1 MRCNLATTEFVS
13 DPTRLSELLYD
24 ERLEISSIKPISR
37 KCDVEVDEGYLSDED
52 TRSIKI
58 TTTEKLFMVVYKRK
72 DAFVE
77 EHDTSSVSILR

>member
-1 MRCNLATTEFVS
+1 MATTEFVS

-37 KCDVEVDEGYLSDED
+37 KCDVEVDEGYESD
-52 TRSIKI
+52 TSRPIKI

-72 DAFVE
+72 DVFVE
-77 EHDTSSVSILR
+77 EHDTSSVSLIR